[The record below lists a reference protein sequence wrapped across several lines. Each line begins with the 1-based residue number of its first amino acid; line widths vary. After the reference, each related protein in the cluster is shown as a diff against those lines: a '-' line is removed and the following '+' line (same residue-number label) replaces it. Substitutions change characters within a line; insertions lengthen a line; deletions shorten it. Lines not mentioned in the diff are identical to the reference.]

1 MLNFILVHTG
11 ATFITFYSTFDF
23 SPQFSLSNLT
33 FNNSIKVFHLPI
45 RSLTFFFSHVS
56 EIRFHNS
63 DFSHKSKNNSELRG
77 KKSELRFLKIHN

>member
-23 SPQFSLSNLT
+23 LSTIQSLSNLT

-45 RSLTFFFSHVS
+45 RSLPFFFSH
-56 EIRFHNS
+56 F
-63 DFSHKSKNNSELRG
+63 
-77 KKSELRFLKIHN
+77 